1 MHGFET
7 RIHFHDFSIKLMDL
21 TTKTS
26 ERSRSEHEISFMLDI
41 KSGGPQVVI
50 FLLAKAVS
58 KSMNKIL
65 KT

>member
-26 ERSRSEHEISFMLDI
+26 ERTRSEHEISLMLDI
-41 KSGGPQVVI
+41 KWGPQVVI

-58 KSMNKIL
+58 MSMNKIL